1 MNGREATIENV
12 SDELER
18 LCLRQRELEGQQREL
33 NRALKVNCILI
44 GRLTHRVNQ
53 ERERPPQ
60 SRHELIPESGIHEGD
75 RVEVINPSK
84 GQEKTEGFRN
94 HEGRPDQYEHR
105 QRSSDKKATEEP

>member
-1 MNGREATIENV
+1 MNGTEATIENV

-60 SRHELIPESGIHEGD
+60 PRHELISESGIYEGD
-75 RVEVINPSK
+75 RVEVVNPSK
-84 GQEKTEGFRN
+84 GQEK
-94 HEGRPDQYEHR
+94 
-105 QRSSDKKATEEP
+105 K